1 MAEILKPLVTGLPA
15 DRNPVRR
22 KPSGLSEGAG

>member
-15 DRNPVRR
+15 DRNPVRSITVR
-22 KPSGLSEGAG
+22 PLRGAG